1 MTGFLTGKY
10 VGDWRL
16 AEDTEISG
24 AVIGAVTVGAGLSL
38 RMRGRIGGD
47 LVLEAGAR
55 AQVIGA
61 VDGAIRNHGGELD
74 LNGDFRPDQM
84 GVATPS
90 APSPQPR
97 AVQAPAAH
105 PAEVVT
111 MPAREPPPPAA
122 DHPAEPV
129 AGPQPE
135 A

>member
-61 VDGAIRNHGGELD
+61 VDGAIRNHGG
-74 LNGDFRPDQM
+74 
-84 GVATPS
+84 VATPIWS
-90 APSPQPR
+90 GRKSPLRSSSPPWLRMAPST
-97 AVQAPAAH
+97 API
-105 PAEVVT
+105 T
-111 MPAREPPPPAA
+111 
-122 DHPAEPV
+122 
-129 AGPQPE
+129 
-135 A
+135 